1 MFLSQTIKAIASAQR
16 RLNHILHSY
25 PMHPHPL
32 QGNLWVMTPSPV
44 FKAKHLA
51 GQHHYLYFT
60 NRKNRAQASSDCT
73 CVWWF
78 SNDTVL
84 APQLLSLPPKNPFSI
99 PAVTIPVFHMHIHS
113 DSCPSF
119 CSIFDQIIFKCSE
132 NTLRLRP
139 FFSVVYLLCP
149 DTASWPRAAVSATQF
164 IVLHSFCLIL
174 HNWVIHC
181 ISFSKA

>member
-84 APQLLSLPPKNPFSI
+84 APQLLSLCLPKIPFPYLQSPYLYFTCI
-99 PAVTIPVFHMHIHS
+99 STLIRVLLFAQILTKSFLNAVKTHWDWGHSSLLCIYCAQTLHPGPELQLVLHNSLFCIHS
-113 DSCPSF
+113 VWF
-119 CSIFDQIIFKCSE
+119 YI
-132 NTLRLRP
+132 TG
-139 FFSVVYLLCP
+139 
-149 DTASWPRAAVSATQF
+149 
-164 IVLHSFCLIL
+164 
-174 HNWVIHC
+174 
-181 ISFSKA
+181 